1 MSNSLPLH
9 KGMRYSPQMSAAR
22 SFIQGL
28 AHWLRPHRTI
38 PITPWRA
45 AHRWDLAP
53 LRITV
58 LTIGLFIFGLGEAL
72 LVQSNLGNSPWVVFS
87 QGVASKTGI
96 NLGWATFA
104 ISCVVLLL
112 WIPLRERPG
121 FGTLANI
128 AIIAFALQIGVD
140 RFPLQSTL
148 TSGVIYALLG
158 IALVGVASA
167 LYITCGLGPGPRD
180 GLMTGLHRYTGI
192 RIGRVRL
199 GIESL
204 VLVIGALLGGRVGL
218 GTALFALLIGQSIA
232 ISFGLLAR
240 LTHR

>member
-1 MSNSLPLH
+1 
-9 KGMRYSPQMSAAR
+9 MRYSPQMSQAH
-22 SFIQGL
+22 SFFQGL
-28 AHWLRPHRTI
+28 LHWLRPHRTI

-45 AHRWDLAP
+45 ANRWDLAP
-53 LRITV
+53 LRVTV
-58 LTIGLFIFGLGEAL
+58 LTVGLLIFGVGEAF

-87 QGVASKTGI
+87 QGIAGKTGI
-96 NLGWATFA
+96 SLGWATFA

-112 WIPLRERPG
+112 WIPLKERPG
-121 FGTLANI
+121 FGTLLNI
-128 AIIAFALQIGVD
+128 AVIAFALQIGVD
-140 RFPLQSTL
+140 RFPLQSTFTHGL
-148 TSGVIYALLG
+148 IYAFAG
-158 IALVGVASA
+158 IPLVGIASA

-180 GLMTGLHRYTGI
+180 GLMTGLHHYTGI
-192 RIGRVRL
+192 RVGRVRL

-218 GTALFALLIGQSIA
+218 GTALFAVFIGQSIA

>member
-1 MSNSLPLH
+1 
-9 KGMRYSPQMSAAR
+9 MRYSPQMSQAHA
-22 SFIQGL
+22 FFQGL
-28 AHWLRPHRTI
+28 LHWLRPHRTI

-45 AHRWDLAP
+45 ANRWDLAP
-53 LRITV
+53 LRVTV
-58 LTIGLFIFGLGEAL
+58 LTVGLLIFGVGEAF

-87 QGVASKTGI
+87 QGIAGKTGI
-96 NLGWATFA
+96 SLGWATFA

-112 WIPLRERPG
+112 WIPLKERPG
-121 FGTLANI
+121 FGTLLNI
-128 AIIAFALQIGVD
+128 AVIAFALQIGVD
-140 RFPLQSTL
+140 RFPLQSTFTHGL
-148 TSGVIYALLG
+148 IYAFAG
-158 IALVGVASA
+158 IALVGIASA

-180 GLMTGLHRYTGI
+180 GLMTGLHHYTRI
-192 RIGRVRL
+192 RVGRVRL

-218 GTALFALLIGQSIA
+218 GTALFAVFIGQSIA